1 MTAIAT
7 TAPPSSLRT
16 PLFFSA
22 LLHILLFTSL
32 IISTMLSRTGEVWGG
47 PGDGG
52 ATRIGLVGNVPG
64 ISLPHPDV
72 VTPNRNVDETKGLYK
87 DEPKPKPPEPEPN
100 TTKLPEFAKEK
111 PQKVYSR
118 PSKVL
123 ENPVQPPPNAVPY
136 GAGGTP
142 DMPYAHF
149 SMGGGTAA
157 GLGTTGPGGGG
168 DFGSRYSWYVEAVRN
183 RISSNWLISTID
195 PTVRIA
201 PRAVISFQV
210 LRDGSIANIQVTQSS
225 GNRSVDDSGRR
236 AILSSSPLPALPS
249 DYRGS
254 NINVEFWF
262 DFHR

>member
-16 PLFFSA
+16 PLFFSV

-47 PGDGG
+47 PGEGG
-52 ATRIGLVGNVPG
+52 ATRIGLVGNVRG
-64 ISLPHPDV
+64 ISLPHPEV

-87 DEPKPKPPEPEPN
+87 DEPKPKPLEPEPN

-123 ENPVQPPPNAVPY
+123 ENPVQPPPNAIPY
-136 GAGGTP
+136 GAGATP

-149 SMGGGTAA
+149 SMGAGTAA
-157 GLGTTGPGGGG
+157 GLGPTPPRHAA
-168 DFGSRYSWYVEAVRN
+168 DFATPNPYYFKS
-183 RISSNWLISTID
+183 
-195 PTVRIA
+195 A
-201 PRAVISFQV
+201 P
-210 LRDGSIANIQVTQSS
+210 N
-225 GNRSVDDSGRR
+225 
-236 AILSSSPLPALPS
+236 P
-249 DYRGS
+249 
-254 NINVEFWF
+254 
-262 DFHR
+262 